1 MEAIMHDEL
10 YQEMTQS
17 IVQGEIDR
25 AKKLAQQS
33 VELGI
38 DPLKAINQGFVP
50 GINQVGDQYGCGE
63 LYLPDLMMAG
73 EAMKSAMSVLEPEL
87 ARMGAERPALGKVV
101 IGTVHGD
108 MHDIGK
114 TLVGTILAAAGFK
127 VFDLGIDVP
136 IDVFIQT
143 VRDEQADLVG
153 LSALL
158 TTTMPVQK
166 QVIDA
171 LEEAGLRQQVRVMVG
186 GAPVTRQW
194 ADEIGA
200 DGFSED
206 ALGAVPVAKKLLN
219 GE

>member
-1 MEAIMHDEL
+1 MHDEL
-10 YQEMTQS
+10 YQAMTQS
-17 IVQGEIDR
+17 IIQGEIEQ
-25 AKKLAQQS
+25 AKQLALHS
-33 VELGI
+33 VEQGL

-50 GINQVGDQYGCGE
+50 GISQVGDQYGCGE
-63 LYLPDLMMAG
+63 LYLPDLMLAG
-73 EAMKSAMSVLEPEL
+73 EAMKSAMSILEPEL
-87 ARMGAERPALGKVV
+87 ARLGAERPALGKVV

-127 VFDLGIDVP
+127 IFDLGIDVP
-136 IDVFIQT
+136 IDAFIRT
-143 VRDEQADLVG
+143 VREEKADMVG

-171 LEEAGLRQQVRVMVG
+171 LEEAGLRQQVRVIVG
-186 GAPVTRQW
+186 GAPVTQQW

-206 ALGAVPVAKKLLN
+206 ALGAIPVAKKLLN
-219 GE
+219 RE